1 MFYWDEFIADIR
13 STLRPHDRVLDAG
26 SGDGH
31 WREHLPKDI
40 RYVGVDLGVGDKA
53 VDYSHLDAKA
63 DLHALPLRSSSFDAA
78 ISIQVL
84 EHMKQPWR
92 ALDELSRVLK
102 PGGVLFLSTPQGE
115 AQHQVPYDFFRYT
128 PFGLRSLLE
137 ERGFAVEFLIPQKGD
152 FAKLGN
158 DIAHAAKAMAER
170 GALARAASLYVR
182 ALWKV
187 HEPLLKRLDAWPELQ
202 HNPIGHFVRARRLA
216 DVPAQR
222 SSSSS

>member
-1 MFYWDEFIADIR
+1 MYYWDDFIADIR
-13 STLRPHDRVLDAG
+13 NTLRPGDRVLDAG

-31 WREHLPKDI
+31 WRDHLPKDV

-63 DLHALPLRSSSFDAA
+63 DLMALPLRDSSFDAA

-84 EHMKQPWR
+84 EHMKKPWQ

-102 PGGVLFLSTPQGE
+102 PGGVLFLSCPQGE
-115 AQHQVPYDFFRYT
+115 PQHQVPYDFFRYT

-137 ERGFAVEFLIPQKGD
+137 ERGFTIEFLRPQKGD

-158 DIAHAAKAMAER
+158 DIAHLAKAMAAK
-170 GALARAASLYVR
+170 GPLARVASLYVR
-182 ALWKV
+182 ALWRV
-187 HEPLLKRLDAWPELQ
+187 HRPLLGNLDGWPELQ
-202 HNPIGHFVRARRLA
+202 TNPIGHFVRARRVA
-216 DVPAQR
+216 R
-222 SSSSS
+222 